1 MRKTA
6 IIFGLPL
13 SLFAMMLVSIIASLL
28 VIIFSFGFGIIGGVF
43 IFNSVLYIVL
53 IRSVNN
59 PQLFHL
65 AKVFP
70 KIISNKNNTGFD
82 YEKD

>member
-13 SLFAMMLVSIIASLL
+13 SLFALMMVSVIASLL
-28 VIIFSFGFGIIGGVF
+28 VIIFSFGFGIISGVF
-43 IFNSVLYIVL
+43 IFNSVLYIALV
-53 IRSVNN
+53 RSVNN
-59 PQLFHL
+59 PKAFHL

-70 KIISNKNNTGFD
+70 QIISNKNNTGFD
-82 YEKD
+82 YEKN